1 MTTDRFAR
9 TCLTISLGV
18 VIIVAVVHIYIWIAP
33 FFCYMTDK
41 KSISSLVTGGEASA
55 GPPLGPALGP
65 MGVNVLQ
72 VVNTINDKTKD
83 FSGMKVPVKVEVDPD
98 TKKFTV
104 EVGVPPTAALIN
116 KEAGVS
122 KGSGNAGTTFA
133 GNIGI
138 ESAVKIAKMKIDSS
152 YAKDISGA
160 LKEVIGTCL
169 SLGMQVENKPAK
181 EVYVDISAGKY
192 DEAMQ
197 KV

>member
-1 MTTDRFAR
+1 
-9 TCLTISLGV
+9 
-18 VIIVAVVHIYIWIAP
+18 
-33 FFCYMTDK
+33 MTDK
-41 KSISSLVTGGEASA
+41 KSISALVTGGEASA

-98 TKKFTV
+98 TKRFTV
-104 EVGVPPTAALIN
+104 DVGVPPTAALIN

-122 KGSGNAGTTFA
+122 KGSGTAGMTFA
-133 GNIGI
+133 GTITM
-138 ESAVKIAKMKIDSS
+138 ESAIKIAKMKIDSS
-152 YAKDISGA
+152 YAKDVRSA
-160 LKEVIGTCL
+160 VKEVIGTCV

-181 EVYVDISAGKY
+181 EIYADIRAGKY
-192 DEAMQ
+192 DEAIK

>member
-1 MTTDRFAR
+1 
-9 TCLTISLGV
+9 
-18 VIIVAVVHIYIWIAP
+18 
-33 FFCYMTDK
+33 MTDK
-41 KSISSLVTGGEASA
+41 KSISALVTGGEASA

-98 TKKFTV
+98 TKRFTV
-104 EVGVPPTAALIN
+104 DVGVPPTAALIN

-122 KGSGNAGTTFA
+122 KGSGTAGMTFA
-133 GNIGI
+133 GTITM
-138 ESAVKIAKMKIDSS
+138 ESAIKIAKMKIDNS
-152 YAKDISGA
+152 YAKDVRNA
-160 LKEVIGTCL
+160 VKEVIGTCV

-181 EVYVDISAGKY
+181 EIYADIRAGKY
-192 DEAMQ
+192 DEALK